1 MVNQDIRVGIFAKK
15 DIQPGE
21 ELTFNYQL
29 EQHGEAKTKVLSTIE
44 TWFLREFL
52 KFSTVPGPNNGMVL
66 FPGFRSK

>member
-29 EQHGEAKTKVLSTIE
+29 EQHGEAKTKVIFQQKLIINNVKITI
-44 TWFLREFL
+44 
-52 KFSTVPGPNNGMVL
+52 MAAVL
-66 FPGFRSK
+66 GIWLV